1 MKAEV
6 IVARLFSSVFH
17 PLIIP
22 TLGMIVLFNL
32 ETYVAY
38 SIPPQAKRFIL
49 GIVFINT
56 AIAPVL
62 SIFMLKRMRLIKDV
76 LLDERSERFF
86 PLLLSALYF
95 FLTYFL
101 LRRVS
106 LPSIV
111 YFYVLGATLLVLLS
125 MVITFRWKIS
135 IHMTSMGGFTGF
147 LIVTSLLLRTDISVL
162 ILAAI
167 LVSGLVGS
175 SRIRLNAHSPAQ
187 VYAGYLMGVGVMLLL
202 YMYLRV

>member
-22 TLGMIVLFNL
+22 TLGMIVLFNR